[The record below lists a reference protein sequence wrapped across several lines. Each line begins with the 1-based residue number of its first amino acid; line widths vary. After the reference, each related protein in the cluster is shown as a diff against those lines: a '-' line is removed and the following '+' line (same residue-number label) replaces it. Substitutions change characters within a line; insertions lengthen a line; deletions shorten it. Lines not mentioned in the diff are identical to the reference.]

1 MQALAQALRAGQKPA
16 IQAVGKPLE
25 EQIMLDSPEKLAEI
39 YGPRLLIDD
48 QGPVVVSFGLWSSSY
63 NGGNANMAARYEEAA
78 MRQANL
84 DALSQ
89 IARFLNVG
97 FSSEENSESGM
108 VDQMSVVKDED
119 TGRAGPDLIE
129 QLIIDRLNTKNV
141 LKAQEYLQGVKT
153 VREWTYKTENGH
165 LLVGVIKAYRFA
177 DMNDAKQFQ
186 EKANKFK
193 PNVAEKGVRKSNP
206 TEPSEAF
213 SRRSSVETNLD
224 VF

>member
-1 MQALAQALRAGQKPA
+1 
-16 IQAVGKPLE
+16 
-25 EQIMLDSPEKLAEI
+25 MLDSPEKLAEI